1 MRLLAPTLLLLS
13 ILLSA
18 CAPTVILLTREPEI
32 KPTETSTPG
41 PTPVP
46 SSTPVPN
53 AKFGVGP
60 DALRDVSLTVWH
72 GLDGEAGALF
82 VQMAAE
88 FSLTNSWG
96 IKVEVASQKN
106 MQ

>member
-1 MRLLAPTLLLLS
+1 
-13 ILLSA
+13 
-18 CAPTVILLTREPEI
+18 
-32 KPTETSTPG
+32 
-41 PTPVP
+41 
-46 SSTPVPN
+46 
-53 AKFGVGP
+53 
-60 DALRDVSLTVWH
+60 DALRDVTLTVWH

-106 MQ
+106 MQLLAESVDSALQTTHYPDLVLALPEQALEWDRRGVVTNLVPYVAHSQFGFSRAE